1 MERDGQKRREGSN
14 VMILLALFFSSFSS
28 SLSCFWTRMGFMMIS

>member
-14 VMILLALFFSSFSS
+14 VMILLALFFSLFSLRFRAS
-28 SLSCFWTRMGFMMIS
+28 GLEWVS